1 MHLLKH
7 VMACVLLIQIIKGNV
22 NGNII
27 PLKNIM
33 FFLLIPYPPVPVNL
47 PFIFHTLHTL
57 YTGTTYTLL
66 LVRGLFQGSVATAFS
81 CVLKMEDQLHKHEI
95 LHRQPTDSVLKVFHY
110 FKQESEPMHDVA

>member
-1 MHLLKH
+1 MYLLKH
-7 VMACVLLIQIIKGNV
+7 VTACVLFIQIIKGNV

-27 PLKNIM
+27 PLKNLL

-66 LVRGLFQGSVATAFS
+66 LVYGLFQGSVATAFS
-81 CVLKMEDQLHKHEI
+81 CVFKMEDQ
-95 LHRQPTDSVLKVFHY
+95 
-110 FKQESEPMHDVA
+110 